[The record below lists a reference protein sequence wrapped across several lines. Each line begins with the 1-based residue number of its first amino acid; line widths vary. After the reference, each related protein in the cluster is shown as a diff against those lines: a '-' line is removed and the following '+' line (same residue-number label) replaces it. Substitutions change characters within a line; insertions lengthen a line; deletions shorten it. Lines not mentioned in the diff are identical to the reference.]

1 LPPAINNLFDER
13 DPRGNFPPGVEIQS
27 LFVGDAHVG
36 IPGPNGKPAESL
48 IRFDWLAHAI
58 NEINPKRIIFL
69 GDLADM
75 HCLYSHTVKE
85 NYNPDFS
92 LKNDS
97 KLPSDTTIHNLYD
110 AEVEQVRKAL
120 GMLGLSHQDR
130 EIYLTL
136 GNHEKRIVK
145 CLEYFSEGC
154 WPGLNPWSTDQLYAG
169 YSGFSIQCVNYK
181 QPLTIPPLQFAH
193 QPWSHFSKQYTK
205 QNTRNE
211 YIHIHG
217 HTHYLKTGINKK
229 GNTIISV
236 GCYLEQHPE
245 YYRDQ
250 ENFWAG
256 VVAVDDKGHFW
267 SLPIETMKA
276 RYGSSTTTT
285 DSPLILPKAT
295 WAGETQPALIAVAA
309 CPPQPYR

>member
-1 LPPAINNLFDER
+1 
-13 DPRGNFPPGVEIQS
+13 

-69 GDLADM
+69 GDFADM
-75 HCLYSHTVKE
+75 HCLYLHTVKE
-85 NYNPDFS
+85 NYNIDFS
-92 LKNDS
+92 LKKDS
-97 KLPSDTTIHNLYD
+97 KLPTDTNIHDLYD
-110 AEVEQVRKAL
+110 AESEQVRKVFEI
-120 GMLGLSHQDR
+120 LSSSLKDR

-145 CLEYFSEGC
+145 CLEYFSGGC

-169 YSGFSIQCVNYK
+169 YRGFSIQCVNYK

-193 QPWSHFSKQYTK
+193 QPWSYFSQQYT
-205 QNTRNE
+205 NE
-211 YIHIHG
+211 STPNNYIHVHG

-236 GCYLEQHPE
+236 GCYLENHPK
-245 YYRDQ
+245 YYQDQ

-256 VVAVDDKGHFW
+256 VVAVDDKGNFW
-267 SLPIETMKA
+267 AIPIETMKA
-276 RYGSSTTTT
+276 RYGSSSTTT
-285 DSPLILPKAT
+285 DSQLILPAPT

-309 CPPQPYR
+309 RTPQPLHR